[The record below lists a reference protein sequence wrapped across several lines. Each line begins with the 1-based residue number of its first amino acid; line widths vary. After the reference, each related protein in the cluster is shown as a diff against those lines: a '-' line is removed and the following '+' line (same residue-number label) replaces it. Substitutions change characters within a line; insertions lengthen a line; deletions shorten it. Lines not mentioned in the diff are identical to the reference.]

1 MNKKRRGIF
10 QTTLMICYEHTDF
23 EMIPLMSRNV
33 QIVEPDSSNWHKV
46 PIYIHAKICN
56 TQNIR
61 LNARLERVGSRTKD
75 WEK

>member
-33 QIVEPDSSNWHKV
+33 QIVEPDSSNWHNV